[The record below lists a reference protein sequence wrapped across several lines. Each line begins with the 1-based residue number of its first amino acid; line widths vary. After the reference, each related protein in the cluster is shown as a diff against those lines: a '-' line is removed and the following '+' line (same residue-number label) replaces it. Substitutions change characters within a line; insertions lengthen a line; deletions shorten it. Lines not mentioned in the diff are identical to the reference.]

1 VGMTDAGERKP
12 QLGQSAVGVGLRG
25 LEPLTSSLSGR
36 PIHPFSGVCRL
47 GNRRAPAW
55 SSGGVPARSH
65 SLSDS
70 ATVRPRR
77 SPARFPSRRGGA
89 HCRPGYP
96 APAVPGEVR
105 ATNVDEAPRHAGL
118 GPCRCDIPTIILT
131 AMSQDDL
138 HLRAMNSIA
147 HEIAEAVDEKGFK
160 VDLAMEADDCFTSTQ
175 ARAMLFRDIVTEA
188 AGLAASRVGSI
199 DYRPVNGSG
208 RELRGAVGNAD
219 RRYRIKRAT
228 LVGDELKIR
237 ANSDSALASPSDPED
252 EMLFGHLE
260 QWVLGWSMTIDE
272 RIDEVFVAK
281 VLGVTEEKPHWLIL
295 GPQVQLLTGPSGPEP
310 QRGFTPTDDG
320 GLPGFGDAIEGGQTV
335 PGSS

>member
-1 VGMTDAGERKP
+1 
-12 QLGQSAVGVGLRG
+12 
-25 LEPLTSSLSGR
+25 
-36 PIHPFSGVCRL
+36 
-47 GNRRAPAW
+47 
-55 SSGGVPARSH
+55 
-65 SLSDS
+65 
-70 ATVRPRR
+70 
-77 SPARFPSRRGGA
+77 
-89 HCRPGYP
+89 
-96 APAVPGEVR
+96 
-105 ATNVDEAPRHAGL
+105 
-118 GPCRCDIPTIILT
+118 
-131 AMSQDDL
+131 
-138 HLRAMNSIA
+138 MNSIA

-188 AGLAASRVGSI
+188 AGLAASRVASI

-320 GLPGFGDAIEGGQTV
+320 GLHGNPDRLDGRGWAPNPANALGQGPRTRRTGREGGYLRRIDVSHREWSTRV
-335 PGSS
+335 PARGAHPHGPGAGLRTGLSNRDVHAYAADTTMAACLRGRTTKGPGPPPR